1 MADSL
6 KLPNALKFAADSAA
20 YLLERD
26 GALLLGEE
34 VVLSD
39 GQQPQMSALSLRG
52 FGAPEPDG
60 VWSINACAE
69 LEVRLRAVTPETRY
83 WLVITAMP
91 FEAGNHRASIS
102 MSVNGGPSKP
112 VLQRSQGW
120 EVVEVECQVRML
132 GRKGFVQVEFQVNN
146 PSSPRSLGI
155 GGDDRTLGVKI
166 AALQIVDTAARGR
179 MQAAARLGL
188 NHQVPGV
195 SNGQRLPLIH
205 RLAAKNPILRNILLD
220 KNPVVRLIRW
230 MRRVS
235 RSLIAL
241 QEQMA
246 FMRRFAD
253 MQLQNAPSVAS
264 SVQSQEALALLQSSA
279 HEIQTLRNEC
289 TALARQVA
297 ALTDSGAA
305 VAELVTAAHV
315 KLDLAGV
322 AIDQGRTEIARS
334 VQREALI
341 EANLPHSRNGSR
353 MVLRKSSGWIIGTE
367 FGYFSC
373 DERDDLLALCLVEY
387 GDVER
392 GLRLFLQ
399 NVLRKGD
406 VFVDVGANIGLHTVV
421 GAKTVGP
428 SGRVF
433 AIEAMP
439 RTLDHLR
446 ASVRLSGVGDTI
458 SILPFAAAARAE
470 DGQEFQVGAISGH
483 SSLYALPD
491 AVDVVCVDVR
501 PLDLIVET
509 DRMDLVKIDVEGAEL
524 EVIAGMEMLLKRCP
538 DAALVLEYA
547 ESHLERVGTTRE
559 AWEQMR
565 AKHGF
570 LMYLIDDL
578 TGEYARI
585 DDFGV
590 LSGRAS
596 SNLLFC
602 RPQSPLAAASGGGQ

>member
-1 MADSL
+1 MADSI
-6 KLPNALKFAADSAA
+6 KLPNAVKFAADSAA

-39 GQQPQMSALSLRG
+39 GQQPQMSALCLRG

-60 VWSINACAE
+60 VWSISASAE
-69 LEVRLRAVTPETRY
+69 LEVRLRAVTPDTRY
-83 WLVITAMP
+83 WLVITMMP
-91 FEAGNHRASIS
+91 FGAGDHRASIS
-102 MSVNGGPSKP
+102 MNVNGGPSKP

-120 EVVEVECQVRML
+120 EVVEAECQVRML
-132 GRKGFVQVEFQVNN
+132 GRKGVLQVEFQVNN

-155 GGDDRTLGVKI
+155 GGDDRTLGVKV
-166 AALQIVDTAARGR
+166 AALRVVDSGARER
-179 MQAAARLGL
+179 IQAAARPGL
-188 NHQVPGV
+188 SDQAAGV
-195 SNGQRLPLIH
+195 SNVQRLPLIH
-205 RLAAKNPILRNILLD
+205 RVAARSPFLRNILLD
-220 KNPVVRLIRW
+220 KNPLVRLIRW

-241 QEQMA
+241 QEQMSV
-246 FMRRFAD
+246 MLRFAD
-253 MQLQNAPSVAS
+253 MQLQIPAAS
-264 SVQSQEALALLQSSA
+264 AVQGQEVIALLQSSA
-279 HEIQTLRNEC
+279 DEIRTLRSEC
-289 TALARQVA
+289 TALTRQVA
-297 ALTDSGAA
+297 ALKNSGVA

-322 AIDQGRTEIARS
+322 AIDQGRIEIARA
-334 VQREALI
+334 VQGGALI
-341 EANLPHSRNGSR
+341 EANPQPLRNGSR
-353 MVLRKSSGWIIGTE
+353 MVLRKTSSWIIGTE

-373 DERDDLLALCLVEY
+373 DERDDLLALCLIEY

-399 NVLRKGD
+399 NVLREGD

-421 GAKTVGP
+421 GAKAVGP

-446 ASVRLSGVGDTI
+446 ASVRLSGVEHTV

-470 DGQEFQVGAISGH
+470 DGREFHVGAISGH
-483 SSLYALPD
+483 SSLYDLPD
-491 AVDVVCVDVR
+491 AVDVVRVDVR
-501 PLDLIVET
+501 PMDLIVET
-509 DRMDLVKIDVEGAEL
+509 DQMALVKIDVEGAEL
-524 EVIAGMEMLLKRCP
+524 EVIAGMEMLLKRFP

-570 LMYLIDDL
+570 LMYLIDDM
-578 TGEYARI
+578 TGECAKI
-585 DDFGV
+585 DDFG
-590 LSGRAS
+590 LLNGRAS

-602 RPQSPLAAASGGGQ
+602 RPQSPLVAAAGGGQ